1 LSIKQI
7 LDYYDY
13 QIDSNDQKLIDFF
26 MENGYC
32 IITKSD
38 FVVDNLIEFRDI
50 IDSLIE
56 KESWRGGWEG
66 KEQYMKVNKK
76 FNVGS
81 NRLGNLFNKNKLF
94 LKLLTEKNILK
105 IVYGIMNEDIKFG
118 ALDMREPI
126 KNSGFQE
133 FHIDWYPKK
142 SEDDPIENIICFIF
156 LDDANKENGSM
167 RVVPKTQN
175 KIGWIDDY
183 QKDKSSHPDEI
194 FIDVKKGSIV
204 LMNANIWHSGTTNH
218 SGARRRVLYIDV
230 RCRSIPQLLNQQIY
244 LDENTLKNLT
254 EHQKFLLGVGDN
266 DEIFEERSFGVGDNY
281 RKTFD
286 THAVSEER

>member
-1 LSIKQI
+1 MSIKQI

>member
-1 LSIKQI
+1 MSIKQI

-126 KNSGFQE
+126 KNGGFQE

-218 SGARRRVLYIDV
+218 SGARRRVLYMDV

>member
-1 LSIKQI
+1 
-7 LDYYDY
+7 
-13 QIDSNDQKLIDFF
+13 
-26 MENGYC
+26 
-32 IITKSD
+32 
-38 FVVDNLIEFRDI
+38 
-50 IDSLIE
+50 
-56 KESWRGGWEG
+56 
-66 KEQYMKVNKK
+66 
-76 FNVGS
+76 
-81 NRLGNLFNKNKLF
+81 
-94 LKLLTEKNILK
+94 
-105 IVYGIMNEDIKFG
+105 
-118 ALDMREPI
+118 
-126 KNSGFQE
+126 
-133 FHIDWYPKK
+133 
-142 SEDDPIENIICFIF
+142 
-156 LDDANKENGSM
+156 M